1 MKELMPFISRA
12 MCYLVLG
19 LNWANLLEYFVII
32 MLPGVPEL
40 LLGLC
45 KMASLFSLGI
55 AKCTKKIT
63 VAGKICFIIQKAL
76 LLASVGVFP
85 RDSLNY

>member
-1 MKELMPFISRA
+1 MSFISRA

-45 KMASLFSLGI
+45 EMVSLFSLGI
-55 AKCTKKIT
+55 VKMYKENHWGWENLLYYSESTA
-63 VAGKICFIIQKAL
+63 ACFCG
-76 LLASVGVFP
+76 SVSQG
-85 RDSLNY
+85 

>member
-1 MKELMPFISRA
+1 

-55 AKCTKKIT
+55 VKRTKKIT